1 MFCKNKIDYCSK
13 KMGSGISITKKQALG
28 LVRRELTRVFE
39 ESERNRC
46 IVDDNGY
53 LLPENFD
60 EEEIYRKRIRQ
71 LRLVEM
77 TLESDTL
84 T

>member
-1 MFCKNKIDYCSK
+1 
-13 KMGSGISITKKQALG
+13 MGSGISITKKQALG